1 MWVVTGDVGWFQG
14 LFVIVVLV
22 YVDLVCLCGVV
33 LFLACVCCGRRFFV
47 WVCDLVVW
55 FNDGYC

>member
-1 MWVVTGDVGWFQG
+1 MWVVTDDVGWFQG
-14 LFVIVVLV
+14 LFAIVVLV

-33 LFLACVCCGRRFFV
+33 LFLACVCCDRRFFV
-47 WVCDLVVW
+47 CVCDLVVW